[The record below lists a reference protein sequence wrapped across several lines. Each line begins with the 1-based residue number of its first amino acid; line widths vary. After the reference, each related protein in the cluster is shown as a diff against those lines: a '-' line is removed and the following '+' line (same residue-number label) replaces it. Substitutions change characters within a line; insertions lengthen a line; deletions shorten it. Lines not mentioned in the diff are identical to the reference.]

1 MTPGTPEKLVHKANL
16 IARFFVAQPRADAVA
31 GTLDHIKKFWDP
43 RMRAA
48 LIGHAKSGGGGLRD
62 LVAAAIP
69 KLDLPP
75 R

>member
-1 MTPGTPEKLVHKANL
+1 MKTERLVHMANQ
-16 IARFFVAQPRADAVA
+16 IADFFAAYPRDEAVA
-31 GTLDHIKKFWDP
+31 GVADHLKKFWDP